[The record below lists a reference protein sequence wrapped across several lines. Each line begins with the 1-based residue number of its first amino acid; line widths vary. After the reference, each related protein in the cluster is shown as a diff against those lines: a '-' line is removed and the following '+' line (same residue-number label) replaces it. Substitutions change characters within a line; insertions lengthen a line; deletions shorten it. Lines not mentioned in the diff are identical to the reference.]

1 MHYQLQRLNHHVQ
14 HAMSQNTNDTEL
26 EIKVCQHVA
35 IVEMRRPPHNYFD
48 LQFMTCLADAFEAL
62 EANADVRALVLC
74 AQGKAFSAG
83 ANLTDPRSIPRSE
96 SELSVNPIYAEA
108 LRLFAVTKPIVAAVH
123 GAAVGGGLGLALVAD
138 FRVTCP
144 EARFSANFARI
155 GITPGFGLTATLP
168 RLIGTQRAAAL
179 FYTGRR
185 IGGKEAIDI
194 GLADVLVEQAGV
206 RDHAIA
212 LATDIAAS
220 SPMAV
225 GAIRA
230 ALRAGLVDAVRLA
243 VARESAQQYH
253 QFATADFKEG
263 VSAMAARRAPV
274 FKGVDVS
281 PEFRAFQN

>member
-1 MHYQLQRLNHHVQ
+1 M
-14 HAMSQNTNDTEL
+14 
-26 EIKVCQHVA
+26 
-35 IVEMRRPPHNYFD
+35 
-48 LQFMTCLADAFEAL
+48 
-62 EANADVRALVLC
+62 
-74 AQGKAFSAG
+74 
-83 ANLTDPRSIPRSE
+83 
-96 SELSVNPIYAEA
+96 
-108 LRLFAVTKPIVAAVH
+108 
-123 GAAVGGGLGLALVAD
+123 
-138 FRVTCP
+138 
-144 EARFSANFARI
+144 
-155 GITPGFGLTATLP
+155 
-168 RLIGTQRAAAL
+168 
-179 FYTGRR
+179 
-185 IGGKEAIDI
+185 
-194 GLADVLVEQAGV
+194 EQAGV